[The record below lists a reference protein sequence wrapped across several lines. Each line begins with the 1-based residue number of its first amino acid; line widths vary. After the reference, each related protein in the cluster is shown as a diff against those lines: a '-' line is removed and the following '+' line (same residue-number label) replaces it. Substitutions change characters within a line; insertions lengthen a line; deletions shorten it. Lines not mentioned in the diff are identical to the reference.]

1 MSVNFSNAKLSN
13 YFQLSGSSARSQ
25 GNFILEKDGNGGFIL
40 GIDNHHRYMKGVN
53 AQKGLAGSEEDK
65 ANNQKLNLGF
75 FKEFSDFVN
84 GSGYRDSVSVQR
96 VLVKAREQLLQ
107 ARVKDEN
114 AQGEQRD
121 KGLDTPLGRRT
132 VWALKQAFADA
143 VKGEHDRVGD
153 SLFSEPTAKIFSR
166 IKTFNLKFFFKTYDP
181 KDAYLAFAKDKLGK
195 DEISWTGNT
204 LLATKD
210 GNRRIRTRISDALR
224 TLAIDL
230 RQQCAPS
237 DDLEKRIASLLAKSD
252 DLVSRK
258 NIMEKLTV
266 YEARKLIEEF
276 ESAVLN
282 YHLSEKVEEYAC
294 DVAAPREEYKQI
306 YSDELARFE
315 RLNGEAPVAPRP
327 VAPPSQAFVDALK
340 GILGKS
346 SLTLNATQVGQ
357 TLISPLLDY
366 LKTYTGAT
374 IGNVAVR
381 TSENGRLTLTLRDIK
396 ADDLVEH
403 LVDDKTSDVNA
414 EAGKEVG
421 RPAKMAKDHFG
432 DKKELTIAVEPKV
445 VMKPV
450 EGGGVRPVLQL
461 SLPKDGL
468 ASTYSDGS
476 VDDNFGT
483 WLGGVLSFAARKFPK
498 GVTPLYSPDK
508 PTDFIRI
515 DIDLAQLEKNPLAGL
530 GLSPADLTSLNVSE
544 NGVKLGFCEP
554 AANRPA
560 NPQPDAVESRLDSPH
575 SLEADI
581 GANDLLNNAK
591 AIAKDRLTVA
601 QGEDQRNSPGWR
613 EKENLKGIIDRLGP
627 LSLATDQA
635 RGTLELRATDITL
648 GDHLNLL
655 PEDGIAKTA
664 VKWLDPRNLNLKFKP
679 KVEADGKVS
688 IEVADLTYTSGGFIG
703 SLVAKALK
711 YKAVRQLAWKYLGD
725 KIAGALR
732 NKLGRDASISLQENG
747 WPKVTLPAVKLTQGV
762 LNGATDFAGRISEIK
777 VTNRGIKIGAD
788 VDHTVRNLVVSRVT
802 SVEKRRMA
810 QFETITAGENP
821 IIGKKE
827 TAELKAIKAA
837 LKKGKSDLEKWLEEA
852 RRRAIVHPDWPKIG
866 SLADMRVTL
875 KRLEEDLVKID
886 ARLEEL
892 HVVLQEEPNPANPA

>member
-1 MSVNFSNAKLSN
+1 MSVNFSNAKLSD
-13 YFQLSGSSARSQ
+13 YFQLSGSSARSE
-25 GNFILEKDGNGGFIL
+25 GNFILENDGKGGFIL
-40 GIDNHHRYMKGVN
+40 GIDNHHRYIKGVN
-53 AQKGLAGSEEDK
+53 AQKGLTGSDGDK
-65 ANNQKLNLGF
+65 ANNRKLNLGF
-75 FKEFSDFVN
+75 YKEFSDFVN
-84 GSGYRDSVSVQR
+84 GSGYRDCVSVQR

-107 ARVKDEN
+107 AHVEDEN

-143 VKGEHDRVGD
+143 VKGECDRVGD

-166 IKTFNLKFFFKTYDP
+166 IKTLDLKFLFITYDP

-195 DEISWTGNT
+195 EEISWTSKT
-204 LLATKD
+204 LMATKD

-224 TLAIDL
+224 TLATDL

-237 DDLEKRIASLLAKSD
+237 DDLEKRIDSLLAKSD

-266 YEARKLIEEF
+266 YEARQLIEEF
-276 ESAVLN
+276 ESAVRD

-306 YSDELARFE
+306 YNDELARFE
-315 RLNGEAPVAPRP
+315 RLNGEAPVARP

-340 GILGKS
+340 GILGKT
-346 SLTLNATQVGQ
+346 SLTLNAAQVGQ
-357 TLISPLLDY
+357 TLVSPLLDY

-381 TSENGRLTLTLRDIK
+381 TSGNGRLTLTLSDIK
-396 ADDLVEH
+396 ADELVEH
-403 LVDDKTSDVNA
+403 FVDDKTSDVNA
-414 EAGKEVG
+414 EAGSEAG
-421 RPAKMAKDHFG
+421 RAAKMAKDHFG
-432 DKKELTIAVEPKV
+432 DKKELTIAIEPKV

-461 SLPKDGL
+461 SLPEDGL

-476 VDDNFGT
+476 ADDNFGS
-483 WLGGVLSFAARKFPK
+483 WLGGVLSIAARKFPK
-498 GVTPLYSPDK
+498 GVTPFYSPDK

-515 DIDLAQLEKNPLAGL
+515 DIDLANLEKNPLAGL
-530 GLSPADLTSLNVSE
+530 GLSPADLTSLNVGE

-560 NPQPDAVESRLDSPH
+560 NPQPDAAEPRLDSPH
-575 SLEADI
+575 SLEADL
-581 GANDLLNNAK
+581 GVNDLLNNAK
-591 AIAKDRLTVA
+591 AIAKDQLTVA
-601 QGEDQRNSPGWR
+601 QGKVPRNSPEWR
-613 EKENLKGIIDRLGP
+613 KKENLKGVIDHLGA
-627 LSLATDQA
+627 LSLAADQT

-655 PEDGIAKTA
+655 PEDSKAKTA
-664 VKWLDPRNLNLKFKP
+664 VKWLDPRNLSLKFKP

-688 IEVADLTYTSGGFIG
+688 LEVTDFTYTSGGLIG
-703 SLVAKALK
+703 GLVAKALK
-711 YKAVRQLAWKYLGD
+711 YKAVRQLVWKYFGD
-725 KIAGALR
+725 RIAGALR
-732 NKLGRDASISLQENG
+732 GKLGPEASVSLQENG

-788 VDHTVRNLVVSRVT
+788 VDHAVRNRVVLRVNA
-802 SVEKRRMA
+802 SEKRRMA
-810 QFETITAGENP
+810 EFETITAGENP
-821 IIGKKE
+821 VIGKKE
-827 TAELKAIKAA
+827 TDELKEIKAV
-837 LKKGKSDLEKWLEEA
+837 LKKGKADLEKLLEEA
-852 RRRAIVHPDWPKIG
+852 RKRAIVHPDWPKIG

-875 KRLEEDLVKID
+875 KRLEEDLAKID
-886 ARLEEL
+886 ARLKEL
-892 HVVLQEEPNPANPA
+892 HIVLQEEPNPA